1 MILALRTM
9 HRMCIYQMYQIAQS
23 LVKKKN
29 GLSGA
34 VENTLSCS
42 PFSGIVCRYVI
53 VVCYAGL
60 SVDPAHCGL
69 FQAKKGEN
77 CEDEN

>member
-1 MILALRTM
+1 M
-9 HRMCIYQMYQIAQS
+9 HRTCIYQMYQIAQP

-34 VENTLSCS
+34 VKNSLSCS
-42 PFSGIVCRYVI
+42 PFSGIVRRCVK

-77 CEDEN
+77 CEDKN